1 MGSAILVF
9 AVAAL
14 LCAAAS
20 LWLLVSYR
28 RADKSAKAAPA
39 LIVCAVVAVAALGGY
54 LVVGRPEL
62 PDAPYSARLDALKQ
76 RDPTSFTAD
85 EALAILAEAARED
98 TRDPRPHF
106 YSGQVLLDAG
116 RAEEAAR
123 AYDAALRRDPNN
135 LEAML
140 GLARSMVQIDGGRVS
155 DSARVLFEQ
164 VGAATNDP
172 APWIYQAMAAMQSGD
187 DANAQRLW
195 GEALVRM
202 QPDDP
207 RREMATRMSR
217 GEPIEGMN

>member
-1 MGSAILVF
+1 MGSAIMVF

-20 LWLLVSYR
+20 LWLLTSYR
-28 RADKSAKAAPA
+28 KADKGAKAAPA
-39 LIVCAVVAVAALGGY
+39 LIVCAIVSVVALGGY
-54 LVVGRPEL
+54 LVLGRPDL
-62 PDAPYSARLDALKQ
+62 ADAPYAARLDALKQ
-76 RDPTSFTAD
+76 RDPTTYTAD
-85 EALAILAEAARED
+85 EALAILAEAARENPG
-98 TRDPRPHF
+98 DPRPHF

-135 LEAML
+135 IDAML
-140 GLARSMVQIDGGRVS
+140 GLARSLVQIDGGRVS
-155 DSARVLFEQ
+155 EQARALFQQ

-187 DANAQRLW
+187 DSNAQLMW
-195 GEALVRM
+195 GEALTRM
-202 QPDDP
+202 APDDP

-217 GEPIEGMN
+217 GEPIEGTN